1 MQTAARRALSSAF
14 AIWVIFALFGIYY
27 LIPLKK
33 RIKFGMDLVGGAY
46 LSLRVDTDKAIED
59 ELYER
64 LEGLMTELKLVQ
76 LDTLVTPKIQNQT
89 IILTAPDAAA
99 AREVFSQ
106 LQGRGSVELKQV
118 DNTIQATI
126 SEQEKNRIKHWAVE
140 SNIKVLTNR
149 LDKFALGELNIAA
162 QGDRNIIIELPDVEN
177 PEQAKAMI
185 GKAAMLEFKLVKDH
199 AMTKEDLLD
208 RYDGQ
213 VPDGTLIVSGR
224 AGRGTSAHRE
234 YYLVSR
240 HSEVTGKYLRDAFPD
255 FDPQQGGMLVSF
267 RLSNEGGKRFHTLT
281 SRNLGQVLAVII
293 DDEVVTAATINSPIS
308 DAGSITQPG
317 GFPQENAKD
326 LALLLKSG
334 AYSAPVKFEEDRHI
348 GASLGEKAVRQ
359 GLLACLVSLTLLFLF
374 SVIYYRTCGL
384 LAFITLLYNLILV
397 LLALAWFK
405 GTLTLPGIAGMV
417 LTIGMAIDAS
427 ILIFE
432 RIKEELAMG
441 VTFKKAVDNGF
452 AEALSVI
459 LDSNI
464 THLIVGLVLLKFGT
478 GSIQG
483 FAITLIIGI
492 VSTLITGLFFLRAMF
507 SFILDTMGVKSLKI

>member
-14 AIWVIFALFGIYY
+14 AVWIIFALVGIWY
-27 LIPLKK
+27 LVPLKK

-64 LEGLMTELKLVQ
+64 LDGIMAELKLSQ
-76 LDTLVTPKIQNQT
+76 FDKLVTPKLLDHT
-89 IILTAPDAAA
+89 LVLTAPDNAT
-99 AREVFSQ
+99 AREIFSQ
-106 LQGRGSVELKQV
+106 LQGRISLELKQV
-118 DNTIQATI
+118 DNTVLATLP
-126 SEQEKNRIKHWAVE
+126 EHEKNRIKRWAVE

-149 LDKFALGELNIAA
+149 LDKFALGELTIAA

-177 PEQAKAMI
+177 PDQAKAMI
-185 GKAAMLEFKLVKDH
+185 GKAAMLEIKLVKDH
-199 AMTKEDLLD
+199 APTKEDLLD
-208 RYDGQ
+208 KYDGH
-213 VPDGTLIVSGR
+213 VPEGTMIVSGR
-224 AGRGTSAHRE
+224 VGRGATAARE

-240 HSEVTGKYLRDAFPD
+240 HAEVTGKYLRDAYPD

-267 RLSNEGGKRFHTLT
+267 KLSNEGGNRFYTLT
-281 SRNLGQVLAVII
+281 SRNLGQLLAVII
-293 DDEVVTAATINSPIS
+293 DDEVVTAATVNTPIR
-308 DAGSITQPG
+308 DAGSITRPG
-317 GFPQENAKD
+317 GFPQNEAKD
-326 LALLLKSG
+326 LALMLKSG

-348 GASLGEKAVRQ
+348 GASLGEQAVRQ
-359 GLLACLVSLTLLFLF
+359 GLLACMVSLLLLFLF
-374 SVIYYRTCGL
+374 SVIYYKTCGL
-384 LAFITLLYNLILV
+384 LAFLTLLYNLVLI

-417 LTIGMAIDAS
+417 LTVGMAIDAS

-452 AEALSVI
+452 SEALSVI

-483 FAITLIIGI
+483 FAVTLIIGI
-492 VSTLITGLFFLRAMF
+492 ISTLITGLFFLRAMF
-507 SFILDTMGVKSLKI
+507 SFILDTLGVKSLKI